1 MGYYLE
7 KLRQMKR
14 KESPTSVEGISLL
27 ENDTTP
33 RIETNTNQSVELIS
47 HYSLISHPEVEIT
60 GSGYLAK
67 LRRLKQKEPLINPNY
82 AAYVLFYQ
90 L

>member
-33 RIETNTNQSVELIS
+33 RIETNTNSQWNLFRIIRLFRTPRWKSLDQGISQS
-47 HYSLISHPEVEIT
+47 
-60 GSGYLAK
+60 
-67 LRRLKQKEPLINPNY
+67 
-82 AAYVLFYQ
+82 YVG
-90 L
+90 